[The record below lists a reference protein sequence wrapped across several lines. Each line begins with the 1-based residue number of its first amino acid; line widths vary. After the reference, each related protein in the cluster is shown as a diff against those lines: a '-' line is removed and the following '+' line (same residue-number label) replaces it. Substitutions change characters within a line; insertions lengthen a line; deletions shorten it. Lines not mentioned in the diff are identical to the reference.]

1 MRRTVAKQSYVLD
14 VHDIVI
20 IFLGTTKTVAAAA
33 SKENEKVEI
42 GAAALS
48 LSLLSVEEDGE
59 SDDLISNLDGQGERL
74 VNANYSR
81 RKRGRKGLLVDWKRK
96 CFKSLLVHKV
106 SSTVHKS
113 FL

>member
-48 LSLLSVEEDGE
+48 LSLSYLW
-59 SDDLISNLDGQGERL
+59 RKT
-74 VNANYSR
+74 R
-81 RKRGRKGLLVDWKRK
+81 RA
-96 CFKSLLVHKV
+96 
-106 SSTVHKS
+106 TI
-113 FL
+113 